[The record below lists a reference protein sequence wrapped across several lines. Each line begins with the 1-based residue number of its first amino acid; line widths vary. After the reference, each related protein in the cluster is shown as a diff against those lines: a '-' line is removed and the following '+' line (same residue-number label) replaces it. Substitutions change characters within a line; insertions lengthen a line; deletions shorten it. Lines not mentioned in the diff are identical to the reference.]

1 MIIINYYERGSV
13 MAVATLKDL
22 YDKLMELKKLKEEL
36 KLKISDAYDNVIYVE
51 TVYELEKVRFYVTTE
66 DCQLVI
72 PIEEMRKLGKWLRSI
87 GALEEDQNTLL
98 VIRRTETGLEM
109 SMAKFYDIE
118 TEELEKMREW
128 LEETLQEIE
137 EELEERSEY

>member
-1 MIIINYYERGSV
+1 VRAM
-13 MAVATLKDL
+13 ATLKDL

-137 EELEERSEY
+137 EELEERREYEGEEERDGRD

>member
-1 MIIINYYERGSV
+1 

-22 YDKLMELKKLKEEL
+22 YDKLMELKKLEEEL

-51 TVYELEKVRFYVTTE
+51 TVYESEVRFYITAE
-66 DCQLVI
+66 HCQLII
-72 PIEEMRKLGKWLRSI
+72 PIEGMRKLGEWLRNI

-109 SMAKFYDIE
+109 SMVKFYDIE
-118 TEELEKMREW
+118 TEELEKMKEW

-137 EELEERSEY
+137 EELEERREYGVEEEDGE

>member
-1 MIIINYYERGSV
+1 

-22 YDKLMELKKLKEEL
+22 YDKLMELKKLEEEL
-36 KLKISDAYDNVIYVE
+36 KLKISDAYDNVVYIE
-51 TVYELEKVRFYVTTE
+51 TVYESEVRFYVTTE
-66 DCQLVI
+66 DCQLAI
-72 PIEEMRKLGKWLRSI
+72 PIEEMRKLGEWLRNI

-118 TEELEKMREW
+118 TKELEKMKEW
-128 LEETLQEIE
+128 LEETLHEIE
-137 EELEERSEY
+137 EELEERREYESLEEGVV

>member
-1 MIIINYYERGSV
+1 M
-13 MAVATLKDL
+13 ATLKDL

-36 KLKISDAYDNVIYVE
+36 KLKISDAYNNVIYVE
-51 TVYELEKVRFYVTTE
+51 TVYEFEKVRFYVTAE
-66 DCQLVI
+66 HCQLII
-72 PIEEMRKLGKWLRSI
+72 PIEEMRKLGEWLRNI

-137 EELEERSEY
+137 EELEERREYEGEEECDGRGS

>member
-1 MIIINYYERGSV
+1 M
-13 MAVATLKDL
+13 ATLKDL
-22 YDKLMELKKLKEEL
+22 YDKLMELKKLEEEL

-51 TVYELEKVRFYVTTE
+51 TVYESEVRFYVTAE

-72 PIEEMRKLGKWLRSI
+72 PIDEMKKLGEWLCNI

-98 VIRRTETGLEM
+98 VIRRTETGLKM
-109 SMAKFYDIE
+109 SMAKFYGIE
-118 TEELEKMREW
+118 TEELEKMKEW

-137 EELEERSEY
+137 EELEERREYGVEEEDGE

>member
-1 MIIINYYERGSV
+1 

-22 YDKLMELKKLKEEL
+22 YDKLMELKKLEEEL

-51 TVYELEKVRFYVTTE
+51 TVYESEVRFYVTAE

-72 PIEEMRKLGKWLRSI
+72 PIDEMKKLGEWLCNI

-98 VIRRTETGLEM
+98 VIRRTETGLKM
-109 SMAKFYDIE
+109 SMAKFYGIE
-118 TEELEKMREW
+118 TEELEKMKEW

-137 EELEERSEY
+137 EELEERREYGVEEEDGE

>member
-1 MIIINYYERGSV
+1 M
-13 MAVATLKDL
+13 ATLKDL

-137 EELEERSEY
+137 EELEERREYEGEEERDGRD

>member
-1 MIIINYYERGSV
+1 M
-13 MAVATLKDL
+13 ATLKDL

-109 SMAKFYDIE
+109 STARFYDIE
-118 TEELEKMREW
+118 TEELEKMKEW

-137 EELEERSEY
+137 EELEERREYEGEEERDGRGSE